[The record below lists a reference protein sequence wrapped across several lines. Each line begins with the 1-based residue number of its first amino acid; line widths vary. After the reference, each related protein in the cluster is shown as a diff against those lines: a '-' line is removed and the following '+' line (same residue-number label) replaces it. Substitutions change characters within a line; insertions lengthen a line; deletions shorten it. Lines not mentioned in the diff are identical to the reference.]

1 MNPQFGRQQQVNGGL
16 TLVECLIA
24 ILVVNLGVA
33 MLAAPLLMVA
43 ATRLR
48 NDRINQATELARAEV
63 DRLRVMMEQGVEIR
77 TTTTNVLPPASSVS
91 ATIGQAALLSAQ
103 PPPNSLVDCFS
114 SSNPLGLPTSAT
126 QACRRRLNNT
136 EFAVQVY
143 RGQLSV
149 NSANLVLAYPV
160 QVRVYS
166 AEAVPITTTATT
178 PITQEPAA
186 MTSSLVGAE
195 RRPLAVL
202 TTEIIRSDSS
212 ETLCRLT
219 NCS

>member
-1 MNPQFGRQQQVNGGL
+1 MNPRFDRQQHANHGL

-77 TTTTNVLPPASSVS
+77 STTTSLLPPQSSVS
-91 ATIGQAALLSAQ
+91 ATIGQANQLSAQ
-103 PPPNSLVDCFS
+103 SPPSSLEDCS
-114 SSNPLGLPTSAT
+114 GALGLPTSAT
-126 QACRRRLNNT
+126 RACRRRLNNT

-143 RGQLSV
+143 RGQLTV
-149 NSANLVLAYPV
+149 NSSNLVLAYPV

-166 AEAVPITTTATT
+166 AEVVPVTTATV
-178 PITQEPAA
+178 PVAQEPAA

-195 RRPLAVL
+195 TRPLAVL

-212 ETLCRLT
+212 EALCRLT

>member
-1 MNPQFGRQQQVNGGL
+1 MGLQLQRPQHFNQGL
-16 TLVECLIA
+16 TLMECVIA

-63 DRLRVMMEQGVEIR
+63 DRLRVMMEQGIEIR
-77 TTTTNVLPPASSVS
+77 DTMASVLPPESSVRV
-91 ATIGQAALLSAQ
+91 TLDQANRLSQQ
-103 PPPNSLVDCFS
+103 PAPNSLADCS
-114 SSNPLGLPTSAT
+114 GSLGLPSSANE
-126 QACRRRLNNT
+126 ACYRRLNNT

-143 RGQLSV
+143 RGQLNV
-149 NSANLVLAYPV
+149 NSAGLVLAYPV

-166 AEAVPITTTATT
+166 AQAVPVTSSET
-178 PITQEPAA
+178 PIGEEPAA
-186 MTSSLVGAE
+186 MTSSMVGAE
-195 RRPLAVL
+195 TRPLAVL
-202 TTEIIRSDSS
+202 TTQIIRSDSAQ
-212 ETLCRLT
+212 TLCRLT

>member
-1 MNPQFGRQQQVNGGL
+1 MYLRLKRQQHPDQGL
-16 TLVECLIA
+16 TLVECVIA

-63 DRLRVMMEQGVEIR
+63 DRLRVMMEQGIEIR
-77 TTTTNVLPPASSVS
+77 TTTPNVLPPASSIS
-91 ATIGQAALLSAQ
+91 ATIGQADQLSAE
-103 PPPNSLVDCFS
+103 PPPNSIADCYS
-114 SSNPLGLPTSAT
+114 SSNPLGLPTTAT
-126 QACRRRLNNT
+126 QACRRRLNDT

-149 NSANLVLAYPV
+149 NNSNLVLAYPV

-166 AEAVPITTTATT
+166 AQAVPVTTSATS
-178 PITQEPAA
+178 ISEEPAA

-195 RRPLAVL
+195 TRPLAVL

-212 ETLCRLT
+212 QTLCRLT

>member
-1 MNPQFGRQQQVNGGL
+1 MNPRFDRQHHPNHGL

-77 TTTTNVLPPASSVS
+77 TTTLDVLPPASSIS
-91 ATIGQAALLSAQ
+91 ATIGHADQLSAQ
-103 PPPNSLVDCFS
+103 PPPNSLVDCS
-114 SSNPLGLPTSAT
+114 GALGLPTSAT

-149 NSANLVLAYPV
+149 NSSNLVLAYPV

-166 AEAVPITTTATT
+166 AEAIPVTTSAT
-178 PITQEPAA
+178 PVTQEPAA

-195 RRPLAVL
+195 TRPLAVL

>member
-1 MNPQFGRQQQVNGGL
+1 MGLRLKRQQHPDQGL
-16 TLVECLIA
+16 TLVECIIA

-63 DRLRVMMEQGVEIR
+63 DRLRVMMEQGIEIR
-77 TTTTNVLPPASSVS
+77 RTTAGVLPPESFVRP
-91 ATIGQAALLSAQ
+91 TPTLGQADRLSAQ
-103 PPPNSLVDCFS
+103 PPPDRLVDCPG
-114 SSNPLGLPTSAT
+114 NLGLPTNAT

-143 RGQLSV
+143 RGQLTV
-149 NSANLVLAYPV
+149 NNADLVLAYPV

-166 AEAVPITTTATT
+166 AQAVPVTASET
-178 PITQEPAA
+178 PINQEPAA

-195 RRPLAVL
+195 TRPLAVL

-212 ETLCRLT
+212 QTLCRLT